1 MLSVIFIKEVMDM
14 STQSDFL
21 DAMEILIKERAKP
34 GTLIYT
40 GKVSSVN
47 DVSCEVLVNGQVKQ
61 MPWFGN
67 VKPVV
72 NNTYKIYVPQ
82 GEFSSAYLLNV
93 ESLINNVVDEG
104 QTEVENNFTWKWR
117 KWKDGTVECWGQS
130 LSSGDINTAWGSLY
144 IGCNSNASLS
154 YPTGIFDSVPS
165 EIVTACVEGQSDAI
179 ILATIEQNTDTKAG
193 RYMAVRPESLSNVT
207 VVYNYYVHS

>member
-40 GKVSSVN
+40 GKVNSVN

-93 ESLINNVVDEG
+93 ESLVNNIVEEG
-104 QTEVENNFTWKWR
+104 QTGSWKWR
-117 KWKDGTVECWGQS
+117 KWKNGTAECWGQF
-130 LSSGDINTAWGSLY
+130 LSSGSINTGWGSLY
-144 IGCNSNASLS
+144 HGCPSNASLS
-154 YPTGIFDSVPS
+154 YPTGIFDEVPS
-165 EIVTACVEGQSDAI
+165 EIVTAYIEGQSDAI
-179 ILATIEQNTDTKAG
+179 ILATVEQNTKTQAG